1 MHVTQIKWNF
11 FKFNLGGT
19 TVNLVLIRA
28 RFSFLERN
36 LLMRIKD
43 TLNLGKTKFKMRG
56 NLPVREAEWQK
67 QWREN
72 KLYEQRLKLNEGKP
86 RFDLHDGPPFAN
98 GNIHMG
104 HALNKISKDIIV
116 RYKNM
121 NGYYAPYVPGWD
133 THGLPVEQQLAKK
146 GVDRKSMDRAKYRE
160 LCRQYAEEQIQKQ
173 MNDFKRLG
181 VMADWDHPYVTLQHD
196 FEAQEIRVF
205 GEMYKKGYIYKGKK
219 PVYWSWSSEST
230 LAEAEVEYKDVEANS
245 IFVAFPVTDGKG
257 IIDPKDTYFVIWT
270 TTPWT
275 IPANEAICVNPKFDY
290 SVVQVGDKR
299 YVVATGLLDKVAEE
313 IGWDDYKVVQ
323 TVKGA
328 DMEYM
333 KAKHPIYDKESL
345 VIEGFHVTLDDGTGL
360 VHTAPGFGED
370 DFNVGQKYNLP
381 IFSPVDAHGCYT
393 DEVPEL
399 KGMFYQDV
407 DKLMIEK
414 LKDASALL
422 KLKVFTHSYP
432 HDWRTKKPVIFRA
445 TTQWFASIAKFRDQI
460 LDQIEKASFIPSW
473 GKTRLYNMIKDRG
486 DWVISRQRAWG
497 VPLPIFYAED
507 DTPIVTPETIEHV
520 AKIFEK
526 EGSNAWY
533 THTAKELLPEGF
545 TSEHSP
551 NGEFTKEKDILDVW
565 FDSGSSW
572 SGVMEKRDGLH
583 YPADLYLEGSDQYR
597 GWFNSSLITSV
608 AVTGKAPY
616 KEVLSQGFVL
626 DDKGHKMSKSLGNV
640 ISPNDVIKK
649 MGAEII
655 RLWVAQA
662 DTTSDVAVS
671 MGILQQSAESYRKI
685 RNTFRYMLA
694 NTSEFDPKENRVAYA
709 DLRSVDQYMEVKLN
723 DLVKDCLAAYDKFD
737 FTTVFKK
744 VFNFVSND
752 LSAFYL
758 DFAKD
763 VLYIDG
769 ENSHDRRSMQTVIYD
784 AAVKLAK
791 ILTPILPHTME
802 EIWGFLKEPEDYVQL
817 ANMPKVEEFANHD
830 ELLENWGKFMKL
842 RDDVLKALEDARNK
856 KLIGKSFEAAVTI
869 YPDKETKT
877 MLDDLGA
884 DFRQILIVSKL
895 TIADGEAPAEAEKLN
910 NASIVVERAD
920 GEVCPRCRMIRTD
933 IGVDPK
939 LPMLCGRCAKIVEAD
954 YPEAVQEG
962 FEN

>member
-1 MHVTQIKWNF
+1 
-11 FKFNLGGT
+11 
-19 TVNLVLIRA
+19 
-28 RFSFLERN
+28 
-36 LLMRIKD
+36 MRIKD

-56 NLPVREAEWQK
+56 NLPVREAQWQK
-67 QWREN
+67 EWEEN
-72 KLYEQRLKLNEGKP
+72 DLYEQRLKLNEGHP

-146 GVDRKSMDRAKYRE
+146 GVDRKTMDRAKYRE

-173 MNDFKRLG
+173 MTDFKRLG
-181 VMADWDHPYVTLQHD
+181 VMADWDHPYITLQHD

-299 YVVATGLLDKVAEE
+299 YVVASGLLDKVAEE
-313 IGWDDYKVVQ
+313 IGWDNYKVVQ

-407 DKLMIEK
+407 DKLMIQK
-414 LKDASALL
+414 LKDAGALL

-445 TTQWFASIAKFRDQI
+445 TTQWFASISPFRDQI
-460 LDQIEKASFIPSW
+460 LDQIDKAEFIPSW

-507 DTPIVTPETIEHV
+507 GTPIVTPETIEHI

-533 THTAKELLPEGF
+533 THTAKELLPDGF

-583 YPADLYLEGSDQYR
+583 FPADLYLEGSDQYR

-640 ISPNDVIKK
+640 ISPNDVIKR

-671 MGILQQSAESYRKI
+671 MGILQQSAEGYRKI

-694 NTSEFDPKENRVAYA
+694 NTSDFDPKENRVSYD

-744 VFNFVSND
+744 VFNFISND

-763 VLYIDG
+763 VLYIEDQD
-769 ENSHDRRSMQTVIYD
+769 SHARRSMQTVIYD
-784 AAVKLAK
+784 AAVKLDK

-817 ANMPKVEEFANHD
+817 ANMPKVEGYANHD
-830 ELLENWGKFMKL
+830 ELLENWGKFMNL
-842 RDDVLKALEDARNK
+842 RNDVLKALEDARNK

-869 YPDKETKT
+869 YPDKETKA
-877 MLDDLGA
+877 MLDELDA

-895 TIADGEAPAEAEKLN
+895 TIADGEAPEDAEKLN
-910 NASIVVERAD
+910 NASIVVEHAE

-933 IGVDPK
+933 IGEDPK
-939 LPMLCGRCAKIVEAD
+939 LPKLCGRCAKIVEAD

-962 FEN
+962 LED

>member
-1 MHVTQIKWNF
+1 
-11 FKFNLGGT
+11 
-19 TVNLVLIRA
+19 
-28 RFSFLERN
+28 
-36 LLMRIKD
+36 MRIKD

-72 KLYEQRLKLNEGKP
+72 HLYEQRLKLNEGHP

-146 GVDRKSMDRAKYRE
+146 GVDRKTMDRAKYRE

-173 MNDFKRLG
+173 MTDFKRLG
-181 VMADWDHPYVTLQHD
+181 VMADWDHPYITLQHD

-299 YVVATGLLDKVAEE
+299 YVVASGLLDKVAEE

-407 DKLMIEK
+407 DKLMIQK
-414 LKDASALL
+414 LKDAGALL

-445 TTQWFASIAKFRDQI
+445 TTQWFASIAPFRDQI
-460 LDQIEKASFIPSW
+460 LDQIDKAKFIPSW

-507 DTPIVTPETIEHV
+507 GTPIVTPETIEHI

-533 THTAKELLPEGF
+533 THTAKELLPDGF

-640 ISPNDVIKK
+640 ISPNDVIKR

-694 NTSEFDPKENRVAYA
+694 NTSDFDPKENRVAYD

-723 DLVKDCLAAYDKFD
+723 DLVKGCLAAYDKFD

-744 VFNFVSND
+744 VFNFISND

-763 VLYIDG
+763 VLYIEGQD
-769 ENSHDRRSMQTVIYD
+769 SHARRSMQTVIYD
-784 AAVKLAK
+784 AAVKLDK
-791 ILTPILPHTME
+791 VLTPILPHTME
-802 EIWGFLKEPEDYVQL
+802 EIWGFLKETEDYVQL
-817 ANMPKVEEFANHD
+817 ANMPKIENYANHD

-869 YPDKETKT
+869 YPDKETKA
-877 MLDDLGA
+877 MLDDLDA

-895 TIADGEAPAEAEKLN
+895 TIADGEAPENAEKLN
-910 NASIVVERAD
+910 NASIVVEHAE

-933 IGVDPK
+933 IGEDPK
-939 LPMLCGRCAKIVEAD
+939 LPKICGRCAKIVEAD

-962 FEN
+962 LED

>member
-1 MHVTQIKWNF
+1 
-11 FKFNLGGT
+11 
-19 TVNLVLIRA
+19 
-28 RFSFLERN
+28 
-36 LLMRIKD
+36 MRIKD

-146 GVDRKSMDRAKYRE
+146 GIDRKTMDRAKYRE

-608 AVTGKAPY
+608 AVTGQAPY
-616 KEVLSQGFVL
+616 KQVLSQGFVL

-640 ISPNDVIKK
+640 ISPNDVIKQ

-694 NTSEFDPKENRVAYA
+694 NTSDFDPKKNRVAYD

-723 DLVKDCLAAYDKFD
+723 DLIKECLAAYDKFD

-744 VFNFVSND
+744 VFNFISND

-763 VLYIDG
+763 VLYIEA
-769 ENSHDRRSMQTVIYD
+769 ENSHARRSMQTVIYD

-802 EIWGFLKEPEDYVQL
+802 EIWGFLKEDEDYVQL
-817 ANMPKVEEFANHD
+817 ANMPKVENYANRD
-830 ELLENWGKFMKL
+830 ELLENWAKFMKL

-869 YPDKETKT
+869 YPDKETKA
-877 MLDDLGA
+877 MLDELDA
-884 DFRQILIVSKL
+884 DFREILIVSKL
-895 TIADGEAPAEAEKLN
+895 TISDDPAPADAEQLA
-910 NASIVVERAD
+910 NAAVVVKHAE

>member
-1 MHVTQIKWNF
+1 MK
-11 FKFNLGGT
+11 
-19 TVNLVLIRA
+19 
-28 RFSFLERN
+28 
-36 LLMRIKD
+36 IKD

-56 NLPVREAEWQK
+56 NLPVREAQWQK
-67 QWREN
+67 EWEEN
-72 KLYEQRLKLNEGKP
+72 DLYEQRLKLNEGHP

-146 GVDRKSMDRAKYRE
+146 GVDRKTMDRAKYRE

-173 MNDFKRLG
+173 MTDFKRLG
-181 VMADWDHPYVTLQHD
+181 VMADWDHPYITLQHD

-299 YVVATGLLDKVAEE
+299 YVVASGLLDKVAEE
-313 IGWDDYKVVQ
+313 IGWDNYKVVQ

-407 DKLMIEK
+407 DKLMIQK
-414 LKDASALL
+414 LKDAGALL

-445 TTQWFASIAKFRDQI
+445 TTQWFASIAPFRDQI
-460 LDQIEKASFIPSW
+460 LDQIDKAEFIPSW

-507 DTPIVTPETIEHV
+507 GTPIVTPETIEHI

-533 THTAKELLPEGF
+533 THTAKELLPDGF

-572 SGVMEKRDGLH
+572 SGVMERRDGLH
-583 YPADLYLEGSDQYR
+583 FPADLYLEGSDQYR

-640 ISPNDVIKK
+640 ISPNDVIKR

-694 NTSEFDPKENRVAYA
+694 NTSDFDPKENRVAYD

-723 DLVKDCLAAYDKFD
+723 DLVKGCLAAYDKFD

-744 VFNFVSND
+744 VFNFISND

-763 VLYIDG
+763 VLYIEGQD
-769 ENSHDRRSMQTVIYD
+769 SHARRSMQTVIYD
-784 AAVKLAK
+784 AAVKLDK
-791 ILTPILPHTME
+791 VLTPILPHTME

-817 ANMPKVEEFANHD
+817 ANMPKIENYANHD
-830 ELLENWGKFMKL
+830 ELLENWDKFMKL
-842 RDDVLKALEDARNK
+842 RDDVLKALEEARNK

-869 YPDKETKT
+869 YPDKETKA
-877 MLDDLGA
+877 MLDDLDA

-895 TIADGEAPAEAEKLN
+895 TIADGEAPENAEKLN
-910 NASIVVERAD
+910 NASIVVEHAE

-933 IGVDPK
+933 IGEDPK
-939 LPMLCGRCAKIVEAD
+939 LPKLCDRCAKIVEAD

-962 FEN
+962 LED

>member
-1 MHVTQIKWNF
+1 
-11 FKFNLGGT
+11 
-19 TVNLVLIRA
+19 
-28 RFSFLERN
+28 
-36 LLMRIKD
+36 MRIKD

-56 NLPVREAEWQK
+56 NLPVREAQWQK
-67 QWREN
+67 EWEEN
-72 KLYEQRLKLNEGKP
+72 DLYEQRLKLNEGHP

-146 GVDRKSMDRAKYRE
+146 GVDRKTMDRAKYRE

-173 MNDFKRLG
+173 MTDFKRLG
-181 VMADWDHPYVTLQHD
+181 VMADWDHPYITLQHD

-299 YVVATGLLDKVAEE
+299 YVVARGLLDKVAEE

-407 DKLMIEK
+407 DKLMIQK
-414 LKDASALL
+414 LKDAGALL

-445 TTQWFASIAKFRDQI
+445 TTQWFASIAPFRDQI
-460 LDQIEKASFIPSW
+460 LDQIDKAEFIPSW

-507 DTPIVTPETIEHV
+507 GTPVVTPETIEHI

-533 THTAKELLPEGF
+533 THTAKELLPDGF

-583 YPADLYLEGSDQYR
+583 FPADLYLEGSDQYR

-640 ISPNDVIKK
+640 ISPNDVIKC

-694 NTSEFDPKENRVAYA
+694 NTSDFDPKESRIAYD

-723 DLVKDCLAAYDKFD
+723 DLVKGCLAAYDKFD

-744 VFNFVSND
+744 VFNFISND

-763 VLYIDG
+763 VLYIEGQD
-769 ENSHDRRSMQTVIYD
+769 SHARRSMQTVIYD
-784 AAVKLAK
+784 AAVKLDK
-791 ILTPILPHTME
+791 VLTPILPHTME

-817 ANMPKVEEFANHD
+817 ANMPKVEGYANHD
-830 ELLENWGKFMKL
+830 ELLENWGKFMNL
-842 RDDVLKALEDARNK
+842 RNDVLKALEDARNK

-869 YPDKETKT
+869 YPDKETKA
-877 MLDDLGA
+877 MLDDLDA

-895 TIADGEAPAEAEKLN
+895 TIADGEAPEDAEKLN
-910 NASIVVERAD
+910 NASIVVEHAE

-933 IGVDPK
+933 IGEDPK
-939 LPMLCGRCAKIVEAD
+939 LPKLCGRCAKIVEAD

-962 FEN
+962 LEE

>member
-1 MHVTQIKWNF
+1 
-11 FKFNLGGT
+11 
-19 TVNLVLIRA
+19 
-28 RFSFLERN
+28 
-36 LLMRIKD
+36 MRIKD

-56 NLPVREAEWQK
+56 NLPVREAQWQK
-67 QWREN
+67 EWEEN
-72 KLYEQRLKLNEGKP
+72 DLYEQRLKLNEGHP

-146 GVDRKSMDRAKYRE
+146 GVDRKTMDRAKYRE

-173 MNDFKRLG
+173 MTDFKRLG
-181 VMADWDHPYVTLQHD
+181 VMADWDHPYITLQHD

-299 YVVATGLLDKVAEE
+299 YVVASGLLDKVAEE
-313 IGWDDYKVVQ
+313 IGWDNYKVVQ

-407 DKLMIEK
+407 DKLMIQK
-414 LKDASALL
+414 LKDAGALL

-445 TTQWFASIAKFRDQI
+445 TTQWFASISPFRDQI
-460 LDQIEKASFIPSW
+460 LDQIDKAEFIPSW

-507 DTPIVTPETIEHV
+507 GTPIVTPETIEHI

-533 THTAKELLPEGF
+533 THTAKELLPDGF

-583 YPADLYLEGSDQYR
+583 FPADLYLEGSDQYR

-640 ISPNDVIKK
+640 ISPNDVIKR

-671 MGILQQSAESYRKI
+671 MGILQQSAEGYRKI

-694 NTSEFDPKENRVAYA
+694 NTSDFDPKENRVSYD

-744 VFNFVSND
+744 VFNFISND

-763 VLYIDG
+763 VLYIEDQD
-769 ENSHDRRSMQTVIYD
+769 SHARRSMQTVIYD
-784 AAVKLAK
+784 AAVKLDK

-817 ANMPKVEEFANHD
+817 ANMPKVEGYANHD
-830 ELLENWGKFMKL
+830 ELLENWGKFMNL
-842 RDDVLKALEDARNK
+842 RNDVLKALEDARNK

-869 YPDKETKT
+869 YPDKETKA
-877 MLDDLGA
+877 MLDDLDA
-884 DFRQILIVSKL
+884 DFRQILIISKL
-895 TIADGEAPAEAEKLN
+895 TIADGEAPEDAEKLN
-910 NASIVVERAD
+910 NASIVVEHAE

-933 IGVDPK
+933 IGEDPK
-939 LPMLCGRCAKIVEAD
+939 LPKLCGRCAKIVEAD

-962 FEN
+962 LDD

>member
-1 MHVTQIKWNF
+1 
-11 FKFNLGGT
+11 
-19 TVNLVLIRA
+19 
-28 RFSFLERN
+28 
-36 LLMRIKD
+36 MRIKD

-608 AVTGKAPY
+608 AVTGQAPY
-616 KEVLSQGFVL
+616 KQVLSQGFVL

-640 ISPNDVIKK
+640 ISPNDVIKQ

-694 NTSEFDPKENRVAYA
+694 NTSDFDPKKNRVAYD

-723 DLVKDCLAAYDKFD
+723 DLIKECLAAYDKFD

-744 VFNFVSND
+744 VFNFISND

-763 VLYIDG
+763 VLYIEA
-769 ENSHDRRSMQTVIYD
+769 ENSRARRSMQTVIYD

-802 EIWGFLKEPEDYVQL
+802 EIWGFLKEDEDYVQL
-817 ANMPKVEEFANHD
+817 ANMPKVENYANRD
-830 ELLENWGKFMKL
+830 ELLENWAKFMKL

-869 YPDKETKT
+869 YPDKETKA
-877 MLDDLGA
+877 MLDELDA
-884 DFRQILIVSKL
+884 DFREILIVSKL
-895 TIADGEAPAEAEKLN
+895 TISDDPAPADAEQLA
-910 NASIVVERAD
+910 NAAVVVKHAE

-933 IGVDPK
+933 IGADSK
-939 LPMLCGRCAKIVEAD
+939 LPVLCGRCAEIVEAN

-962 FEN
+962 LEK

>member
-1 MHVTQIKWNF
+1 
-11 FKFNLGGT
+11 
-19 TVNLVLIRA
+19 
-28 RFSFLERN
+28 
-36 LLMRIKD
+36 MRIKD

-56 NLPVREAEWQK
+56 NLPVREAQWQK
-67 QWREN
+67 EWEEN
-72 KLYEQRLKLNEGKP
+72 DLYEQRLKLNEGHP

-146 GVDRKSMDRAKYRE
+146 GVDRKTMDRAKYRE

-173 MNDFKRLG
+173 MTDFKRLG
-181 VMADWDHPYVTLQHD
+181 VMADWDHPYITLQHD

-299 YVVATGLLDKVAEE
+299 YVVASGLLDKVAEE
-313 IGWDDYKVVQ
+313 IGWDNYKVVQ

-407 DKLMIEK
+407 DKLMIQK
-414 LKDASALL
+414 LKDAGALL

-445 TTQWFASIAKFRDQI
+445 TTQWFASISPFRDQI
-460 LDQIEKASFIPSW
+460 LDQIDKAEFIPSW

-507 DTPIVTPETIEHV
+507 GTPIVTPETIEHI

-533 THTAKELLPEGF
+533 THTAKELLPDGF

-583 YPADLYLEGSDQYR
+583 FPADLYLEGSDQYR

-640 ISPNDVIKK
+640 ISPNDVIKR

-671 MGILQQSAESYRKI
+671 MGILQQSAEGYRKI

-694 NTSEFDPKENRVAYA
+694 NTSDFDPKENRVSYD

-744 VFNFVSND
+744 VFNLISND

-763 VLYIDG
+763 VLYIEDQD
-769 ENSHDRRSMQTVIYD
+769 SHARRSMQTVIYD
-784 AAVKLAK
+784 AAVKLDK

-817 ANMPKVEEFANHD
+817 ANMPKVEGYANHD
-830 ELLENWGKFMKL
+830 ELLENWGKFMNL
-842 RDDVLKALEDARNK
+842 RNDVLKALEDARNK

-869 YPDKETKT
+869 YPDKETKA
-877 MLDDLGA
+877 MLDDLDA
-884 DFRQILIVSKL
+884 DFRQILIISKL
-895 TIADGEAPAEAEKLN
+895 TIADGEAPEDAEKLN
-910 NASIVVERAD
+910 NASIVVEHAE

-933 IGVDPK
+933 IGEDPK
-939 LPMLCGRCAKIVEAD
+939 LPKLCGRCAKIVEAD

-962 FEN
+962 LED

>member
-1 MHVTQIKWNF
+1 
-11 FKFNLGGT
+11 
-19 TVNLVLIRA
+19 
-28 RFSFLERN
+28 
-36 LLMRIKD
+36 MRIKD

-56 NLPVREAEWQK
+56 NLPVREAQWQK
-67 QWREN
+67 EWEEN
-72 KLYEQRLKLNEGKP
+72 DLYEQRLKLNEGHP

-146 GVDRKSMDRAKYRE
+146 GVDRKTMDRAKYRE

-173 MNDFKRLG
+173 MTDFKRLG
-181 VMADWDHPYVTLQHD
+181 VMADWDHPYITLQHD

-299 YVVATGLLDKVAEE
+299 YVVASGLLDKVAEE
-313 IGWDDYKVVQ
+313 IGWDNYKVVQ

-407 DKLMIEK
+407 DKLMIQK
-414 LKDASALL
+414 LKDAGALL

-445 TTQWFASIAKFRDQI
+445 TTQWFASISPFRDQI
-460 LDQIEKASFIPSW
+460 LDQIDKAEFIPSW

-507 DTPIVTPETIEHV
+507 GTPIVTPETIEHI

-533 THTAKELLPEGF
+533 THTAKELLPDGF

-583 YPADLYLEGSDQYR
+583 FPADLYLEGSDQYR

-640 ISPNDVIKK
+640 ISPNDVIKR

-671 MGILQQSAESYRKI
+671 MGILQQSAEGYRKI

-694 NTSEFDPKENRVAYA
+694 NTSDFDPKENRVSYD

-744 VFNFVSND
+744 VFNFISND

-763 VLYIDG
+763 VLYIEDQD
-769 ENSHDRRSMQTVIYD
+769 SHARRSMQTVIYD
-784 AAVKLAK
+784 AAVKLDK

-817 ANMPKVEEFANHD
+817 ANTPKVEGYANHD
-830 ELLENWGKFMKL
+830 ELLENWGKFMNL
-842 RDDVLKALEDARNK
+842 RNDVLKALEDARNK

-869 YPDKETKT
+869 YPDKETKA
-877 MLDDLGA
+877 MLDDLDA
-884 DFRQILIVSKL
+884 DFRQILIISKL
-895 TIADGEAPAEAEKLN
+895 TIADGEAPEDAEKLN
-910 NASIVVERAD
+910 NASIVVEHAE

-933 IGVDPK
+933 IGEDPK
-939 LPMLCGRCAKIVEAD
+939 LPKLCGRCAKIVEAD

-962 FEN
+962 LED

>member
-1 MHVTQIKWNF
+1 
-11 FKFNLGGT
+11 
-19 TVNLVLIRA
+19 
-28 RFSFLERN
+28 
-36 LLMRIKD
+36 MRIKD

-56 NLPVREAEWQK
+56 NLPVREGEWQK
-67 QWREN
+67 QWEEN

-116 RYKNM
+116 RFKNM
-121 NGYYAPYVPGWD
+121 DGYYAPYVPGWD

-146 GVDRKSMDRAKYRE
+146 GVDRKTMDRAKYRE
-160 LCRQYAEEQIQKQ
+160 MCREFAESQVKKQ
-173 MNDFKRLG
+173 MADFKRLG
-181 VMADWDHPYVTLQHD
+181 VMADWDHPYITLQHD

-205 GEMYKKGYIYKGKK
+205 GEMFKKGYIYKGLK

-230 LAEAEVEYKDVEANS
+230 LAEAEVEYHDIKS
-245 IFVAFPVTDGKG
+245 PRIYVAFPIKDGKG
-257 IIDPKDTYFVIWT
+257 KLDSDVSLIIWT

-275 IPANEAICVNPKFDY
+275 IPSNVGITVNPKFDY
-290 SVVQVGDKR
+290 SVVEVNGKK
-299 YVVATGLLDKVAEE
+299 YVIGTDRLPAVAEDL
-313 IGWDDYKVVQ
+313 GWKDYKVLKHMAG
-323 TVKGA
+323 TEF
-328 DMEYM
+328 DRMTY
-333 KAKHPIYDKESL
+333 KHPLYDVTGL
-345 VIEGFHVTLDDGTGL
+345 VMNDSYVTDDDGTGL
-360 VHTAPGFGED
+360 VHNATGFGED
-370 DFNVGQKYNLP
+370 DYRVGQKYGIP
-381 IFSPVDAHGCYT
+381 VFSPMDAQGRFT
-393 DEVPEL
+393 KDVPDPDL
-399 KGMFYQDV
+399 VGVFYDDANKIV
-407 DKLMIEK
+407 AEK
-414 LKDASALL
+414 LEKSGALL
-422 KLKVFTHSYP
+422 KLSFFTHSYP
-432 HDWRTKKPVIFRA
+432 HDWRTKKPVIYRA
-445 TTQWFASIAKFRDQI
+445 TTQWFASIDKFRDQI
-460 LDQIEKASFIPSW
+460 LDQIEKSDFIPSW

-507 DTPIVTPETIEHV
+507 GTPIVTPETINHV
-520 AKIFEK
+520 ADIFEK

-533 THTAKELLPEGF
+533 THTAEELLPEGF

-551 NGEFTKEKDILDVW
+551 NGKFTKETDILDVW

-583 YPADLYLEGSDQYR
+583 FPADLYLEGSDQYR

-608 AVTGKAPY
+608 AVTGQAPY
-616 KEVLSQGFVL
+616 KQVLSQGFVL

-671 MGILQQSAESYRKI
+671 YDILNQAAESYRKI

-694 NTSEFDPKENRVAYA
+694 NTSDFDPKENRVAYE

-723 DLVKDCLAAYDKFD
+723 DLVKECLAAYDKFD
-737 FTTVFKK
+737 FNTVYKK
-744 VFNFVSND
+744 VFNFISND

-763 VLYIDG
+763 VLYIEAED
-769 ENSHDRRSMQTVIYD
+769 SHVRRSMQTVIYD
-784 AAVKLAK
+784 AAVKIAK

-802 EIWGFLKEPEDYVQL
+802 EIWGFLKEEEDYIQL
-817 ANMPKVEEFANHD
+817 ANMPEVENFANRD
-830 ELLENWGKFMKL
+830 ELLENWAKFMRL
-842 RDDVLKALEDARNK
+842 RDDVLKALEDARNS
-856 KLIGKSFEAAVTI
+856 KLIGKSFEAALTI
-869 YPDKETKT
+869 YPDKETQAV
-877 MLDDLGA
+877 LDELDA
-884 DFRQILIVSKL
+884 DFREILIVSKL
-895 TIADGEAPAEAEKLN
+895 TISSEDAPANAEKFA
-910 NASIVVERAD
+910 NASVVVEHAEGD
-920 GEVCPRCRMIRTD
+920 VCPRCRMIRTD

-939 LPMLCGRCAKIVEAD
+939 LPMLCGRCAKIVED
-954 YPEAVQEG
+954 NYPEAVQEG
-962 FEN
+962 LEN

>member
-1 MHVTQIKWNF
+1 
-11 FKFNLGGT
+11 
-19 TVNLVLIRA
+19 
-28 RFSFLERN
+28 
-36 LLMRIKD
+36 MRIKD

-67 QWREN
+67 EWEDN

-146 GVDRKSMDRAKYRE
+146 GIDRKTMDRAKYRE
-160 LCRQYAEEQIQKQ
+160 LCRQFAQEQVEKQ
-173 MNDFKRLG
+173 MTDFKRLG
-181 VMADWDHPYVTLQHD
+181 VMADWDHPYITLQPE
-196 FEAQEIRVF
+196 FEAAEIRVF
-205 GEMYKKGYIYKGKK
+205 GEMFKKGYIYKGKK

-230 LAEAEVEYKDVEANS
+230 LAEAEVEYHDIKS
-245 IFVAFPVTDGKG
+245 PRIYVAFPILDGKG
-257 IIDPKDTYFVIWT
+257 ILDSDTSLVIWT

-275 IPANEAICVNPKFDY
+275 IPSNVGITVNPKFDY
-290 SVVQVGDKR
+290 DVVEVNDKK
-299 YVVATGLLDKVAEE
+299 YVIGSDRLPAVAEDL
-313 IGWDDYKVVQ
+313 GWKDYKVLK
-323 TVKGA
+323 TLKGT
-328 DMEYM
+328 DFDRMTY
-333 KAKHPIYDKESL
+333 KHPLYDVTGL
-345 VIEGFHVTLDDGTGL
+345 VMNDTYVTDDDGTGL
-360 VHTAPGFGED
+360 VHNATGFGED
-370 DFNVGQKYNLP
+370 DYNVGRRYGLP
-381 IFSPVDAHGCYT
+381 VFSPMDAQGRFT
-393 DEVPEL
+393 DEVPDPDL
-399 KGMFYQDV
+399 VGMFYDDANKV
-407 DKLMIEK
+407 VADKLK
-414 LKDASALL
+414 KAGALL
-422 KLKVFTHSYP
+422 KLDFFTHSYP
-432 HDWRTKKPVIFRA
+432 HDWRTKKPVIYRA
-445 TTQWFASIAKFRDQI
+445 TTQWFASIDKFRDQI
-460 LDQIEKASFIPSW
+460 LDQIKKASFIPEW

-507 DTPIVTPETIEHV
+507 DTPIVTPETIEHI

-551 NGEFTKEKDILDVW
+551 HGEFRKETDILDVW
-565 FDSGSSW
+565 FDSGTSW
-572 SGVMEKRDGLH
+572 SGVMSKREGLH
-583 YPADLYLEGSDQYR
+583 FPADLYLEGSDQYR

-608 AVTGKAPY
+608 AVTGQAPY
-616 KEVLSQGFVL
+616 KQVLSQGFVL

-694 NTSEFDPKENRVAYA
+694 NTSDFDPKESRVAYD

-723 DLVKDCLAAYDKFD
+723 DLIKDCIAAYDKFD
-737 FTTVFKK
+737 FTDVFKK
-744 VFNFVSND
+744 VFKFISND

-769 ENSHDRRSMQTVIYD
+769 QDSHARRSMQTVIYD

-869 YPDKETKT
+869 YPDKETKA
-877 MLDDLGA
+877 MLQDLDA

-895 TIADGEAPAEAEKLN
+895 TIADGEAPDNAEQLN
-910 NASIVVERAD
+910 NASVVVEHAE

>member
-1 MHVTQIKWNF
+1 
-11 FKFNLGGT
+11 
-19 TVNLVLIRA
+19 
-28 RFSFLERN
+28 
-36 LLMRIKD
+36 MRIKD

-56 NLPVREAEWQK
+56 NLPVREAQWQK
-67 QWREN
+67 EWEEN
-72 KLYEQRLKLNEGKP
+72 DLYEQRLRLNEGHP

-146 GVDRKSMDRAKYRE
+146 GVDRKTMDRAKYRE

-173 MNDFKRLG
+173 MTDFKRLG
-181 VMADWDHPYVTLQHD
+181 VMADWDHPYITLQHD

-299 YVVATGLLDKVAEE
+299 YVVASGLLDKVAEE

-407 DKLMIEK
+407 DKLMIQK
-414 LKDASALL
+414 LKDAGALL

-445 TTQWFASIAKFRDQI
+445 TTQWFASISPFRDQI
-460 LDQIEKASFIPSW
+460 LDQIDKAEFIPSW

-507 DTPIVTPETIEHV
+507 GTPIVTPETIEHI

-533 THTAKELLPEGF
+533 THTAKELLPDGF

-583 YPADLYLEGSDQYR
+583 FPADLYLEGSDQYR

-640 ISPNDVIKK
+640 ISPNDVIKR

-694 NTSEFDPKENRVAYA
+694 NTSDFDPKESRVAYD

-723 DLVKDCLAAYDKFD
+723 DLVKGCLAAYDKFD

-744 VFNFVSND
+744 VFNFISND

-763 VLYIDG
+763 VLYIEGQD
-769 ENSHDRRSMQTVIYD
+769 SHARRSMQTVIYD
-784 AAVKLAK
+784 AAVKLDK
-791 ILTPILPHTME
+791 VLTPILPHTME

-817 ANMPKVEEFANHD
+817 ANMPKFEGYANHD
-830 ELLENWGKFMKL
+830 ELLENWGKFMNL
-842 RDDVLKALEDARNK
+842 RNDVLKALEDARNK

-869 YPDKETKT
+869 YPDKETKA
-877 MLDDLGA
+877 MLDDLDA

-895 TIADGEAPAEAEKLN
+895 TIADGEAPEDAEKLN
-910 NASIVVERAD
+910 NASIVVEHAE

-933 IGVDPK
+933 IGEDPK
-939 LPMLCGRCAKIVEAD
+939 LPKLCGRCAKIVEAD

-962 FEN
+962 LEE

>member
-1 MHVTQIKWNF
+1 
-11 FKFNLGGT
+11 
-19 TVNLVLIRA
+19 
-28 RFSFLERN
+28 
-36 LLMRIKD
+36 MRIKD

-608 AVTGKAPY
+608 AVTGQAPY
-616 KEVLSQGFVL
+616 KQVLSQGFVL

-640 ISPNDVIKK
+640 ISPNDVIKQ

-685 RNTFRYMLA
+685 RNTFRYMPA
-694 NTSEFDPKENRVAYA
+694 NTSDFEPKKNRVAYD

-723 DLVKDCLAAYDKFD
+723 DLIKECLAAYDKFD

-744 VFNFVSND
+744 VFNFISND

-763 VLYIDG
+763 VLYIEA
-769 ENSHDRRSMQTVIYD
+769 ENSHARRSMQTVIYD

-802 EIWGFLKEPEDYVQL
+802 EIWGFLKEDEDYVQL
-817 ANMPKVEEFANHD
+817 ANMPKVENYANRD
-830 ELLENWGKFMKL
+830 ELLENWAKFMKL

-869 YPDKETKT
+869 YPDKETKA
-877 MLDDLGA
+877 MLDELDA
-884 DFRQILIVSKL
+884 DFREILIVSKL
-895 TIADGEAPAEAEKLN
+895 TISDDPAPADAEQLA
-910 NASIVVERAD
+910 NAAVVVKHAE

-933 IGVDPK
+933 IGADSK
-939 LPMLCGRCAKIVEAD
+939 LPVLCGRCAEIVEAN

-962 FEN
+962 LEK

>member
-1 MHVTQIKWNF
+1 
-11 FKFNLGGT
+11 
-19 TVNLVLIRA
+19 
-28 RFSFLERN
+28 
-36 LLMRIKD
+36 MRIKD

-56 NLPVREAEWQK
+56 NLPVREAQWQK
-67 QWREN
+67 EWEEN
-72 KLYEQRLKLNEGKP
+72 DLYEQRLKLNEGHP

-146 GVDRKSMDRAKYRE
+146 GVDRKTMDRAKYRE

-173 MNDFKRLG
+173 MTDFKRLG
-181 VMADWDHPYVTLQHD
+181 VMADWDHPYITLQHD

-299 YVVATGLLDKVAEE
+299 YVVASGLLDKVAEE
-313 IGWDDYKVVQ
+313 IGWDNYKVVQ

-381 IFSPVDAHGCYT
+381 IFSPVDEHGCYT

-407 DKLMIEK
+407 DKLMIQK
-414 LKDASALL
+414 LKDAGALL

-445 TTQWFASIAKFRDQI
+445 TTQWFASISPFRDQI
-460 LDQIEKASFIPSW
+460 LDQIDKAEFIPSW

-507 DTPIVTPETIEHV
+507 GTPIVTPETIEHI

-533 THTAKELLPEGF
+533 THTAKELLPDGF

-583 YPADLYLEGSDQYR
+583 FPADLYLEGSDQYR

-640 ISPNDVIKK
+640 ISPNDVIKR

-694 NTSEFDPKENRVAYA
+694 NTSDFDPKENRVSYD

-744 VFNFVSND
+744 VFNFISND

-763 VLYIDG
+763 VLYIEDQD
-769 ENSHDRRSMQTVIYD
+769 SHARRSMQTVIYD
-784 AAVKLAK
+784 AAVKLDK

-817 ANMPKVEEFANHD
+817 ANMPKVEGYANHD
-830 ELLENWGKFMKL
+830 ELLENWGKFMNL
-842 RDDVLKALEDARNK
+842 RNDVLKALEDARNK

-869 YPDKETKT
+869 YPDKETKA
-877 MLDDLGA
+877 MLDDLDA

-895 TIADGEAPAEAEKLN
+895 TIADGEAPEDAEKLN
-910 NASIVVERAD
+910 NASIVVEHAE

-933 IGVDPK
+933 IGEDPK
-939 LPMLCGRCAKIVEAD
+939 LPKLCGRCAKIVEAD

-962 FEN
+962 LED

>member
-1 MHVTQIKWNF
+1 
-11 FKFNLGGT
+11 
-19 TVNLVLIRA
+19 
-28 RFSFLERN
+28 
-36 LLMRIKD
+36 MRIKD

-67 QWREN
+67 EWEDN

-146 GVDRKSMDRAKYRE
+146 GIDRKTMDRAKYRE
-160 LCRQYAEEQIQKQ
+160 LCRQFAQEQVEKQ
-173 MNDFKRLG
+173 MTDFKRLG
-181 VMADWDHPYVTLQHD
+181 VMADWDHPYITLQPE
-196 FEAQEIRVF
+196 FEAAEIRVF
-205 GEMYKKGYIYKGKK
+205 GEMFKKGYIYKGKK

-230 LAEAEVEYKDVEANS
+230 LAEAEVEYHDIKS
-245 IFVAFPVTDGKG
+245 PRIYVAFPILDGKG
-257 IIDPKDTYFVIWT
+257 ILDSDTSLVIWT

-275 IPANEAICVNPKFDY
+275 IPSNVGITVNPKFDY
-290 SVVQVGDKR
+290 DVVEVNDKK
-299 YVVATGLLDKVAEE
+299 YVIGSDRLPAVAEDL
-313 IGWDDYKVVQ
+313 GWKDYKVLK
-323 TVKGA
+323 TLKGT
-328 DMEYM
+328 DFDRMTY
-333 KAKHPIYDKESL
+333 KHPLYDVTGL
-345 VIEGFHVTLDDGTGL
+345 VMNDTYVTDDDGTGL
-360 VHTAPGFGED
+360 VHNATGFGED
-370 DFNVGQKYNLP
+370 DYNVGRRYGLP
-381 IFSPVDAHGCYT
+381 VFSPMDAQGRFT
-393 DEVPEL
+393 DEVPDPDL
-399 KGMFYQDV
+399 VGMFYDDANKV
-407 DKLMIEK
+407 VADKLK
-414 LKDASALL
+414 KAGALL
-422 KLKVFTHSYP
+422 KLDFFTHSYP
-432 HDWRTKKPVIFRA
+432 HDWRTKKPVIYRA
-445 TTQWFASIAKFRDQI
+445 TTQWFASIDKFRDQI
-460 LDQIEKASFIPSW
+460 LDQIKKASFIPEW

-497 VPLPIFYAED
+497 VPLPILYAED
-507 DTPIVTPETIEHV
+507 DTPIVTPETIEHI

-551 NGEFTKEKDILDVW
+551 HGEFRKETDILDVW
-565 FDSGSSW
+565 FDSGTSW
-572 SGVMEKRDGLH
+572 SGVMSKREGLH
-583 YPADLYLEGSDQYR
+583 FPANLYLEGSDQYR

-608 AVTGKAPY
+608 AVTGQAPY
-616 KEVLSQGFVL
+616 KQVLSQGFVL

-694 NTSEFDPKENRVAYA
+694 NTSDFDPKESRVAYD

-723 DLVKDCLAAYDKFD
+723 DLIKDCIAAYDKFD
-737 FTTVFKK
+737 FTDVFKK
-744 VFNFVSND
+744 VFKFISND

-769 ENSHDRRSMQTVIYD
+769 QDSHARRSMQTVIYD

-884 DFRQILIVSKL
+884 NFRQILIVSKL
-895 TIADGEAPAEAEKLN
+895 TIADGEAPDNAEQLN
-910 NASIVVERAD
+910 NASVVVEHAE

>member
-1 MHVTQIKWNF
+1 
-11 FKFNLGGT
+11 
-19 TVNLVLIRA
+19 
-28 RFSFLERN
+28 
-36 LLMRIKD
+36 MRIKD

-56 NLPVREAEWQK
+56 NLPVREAEWEK
-67 QWREN
+67 EWEDN
-72 KLYEQRLKLNEGKP
+72 HLYEQRLKLNEGHP

-146 GVDRKSMDRAKYRE
+146 GIDRKTMDRAKYRE
-160 LCRQYAEEQIQKQ
+160 LCRQYAEEQVQKQ
-173 MNDFKRLG
+173 MTDFKRLG
-181 VMADWDHPYVTLQHD
+181 VMADWDNPYITLQHE
-196 FEAQEIRVF
+196 FEGQEIRVF

-245 IFVAFPVTDGKG
+245 IFVAFPVVDGKG

-290 SVVQVGDKR
+290 SVVQVGNKK

-333 KAKHPIYDKESL
+333 KAKHPLYDKESL
-345 VIEGFHVTLDDGTGL
+345 VTEGFHVTLDDGTGL
-360 VHTAPGFGED
+360 VHTAPGFGAD
-370 DFNVGQKYNLP
+370 DFNVGQKYDLP
-381 IFSPVDAHGCYT
+381 VFSPVDAHGRYT

-399 KGMFYQDV
+399 EGMFYQDV
-407 DKLMIEK
+407 DKLMVEK
-414 LKDASALL
+414 LKDAGALL

-445 TTQWFASIAKFRDQI
+445 TTQWFASIAPFRDQI
-460 LDQIEKASFIPSW
+460 LEQIDNAKFIPSW

-507 DTPIVTPETIEHV
+507 GTPIVTPETIEHI
-520 AKIFEK
+520 AEIFDK

-551 NGEFTKEKDILDVW
+551 NGEFTKENDILDVW

-640 ISPNDVIKK
+640 ISPNDVIKR

-694 NTSEFDPKENRVAYA
+694 NTSDFDPKENGVAYD
-709 DLRSVDQYMEVKLN
+709 DLRSVDQYMEIKLN
-723 DLVKDCLAAYDKFD
+723 DLVAECLAAYDKFD

-744 VFNFVSND
+744 IFNFISND

-763 VLYIDG
+763 VLYIEG
-769 ENSHDRRSMQTVIYD
+769 KNSLERRSMQTVIYD
-784 AAVKLAK
+784 AAVKLTK

-817 ANMPKVEEFANHD
+817 ANMPKVENYANHD
-830 ELLENWGKFMKL
+830 ELLENWGKFMNL

-869 YPDKETKT
+869 YPDKETKA
-877 MLDDLGA
+877 MLDDLDA

-895 TIADGEAPAEAEKLN
+895 TIADGEAPENAEKLN
-910 NASIVVERAD
+910 NASIVVEHAE

-933 IGVDPK
+933 IGEDPK
-939 LPMLCGRCAKIVEAD
+939 LPELCGRCAKIVEED
-954 YPEAVQEG
+954 FPEAAQEG
-962 FEN
+962 LEE

>member
-1 MHVTQIKWNF
+1 
-11 FKFNLGGT
+11 
-19 TVNLVLIRA
+19 
-28 RFSFLERN
+28 
-36 LLMRIKD
+36 MRIKD

-67 QWREN
+67 EWEEN
-72 KLYEQRLKLNEGKP
+72 DLYEQRLKLNEGHP

-146 GVDRKSMDRAKYRE
+146 GVDRKTMDRAKYRE

-173 MNDFKRLG
+173 MKDFKRLG
-181 VMADWDHPYVTLQHD
+181 VMADWDHPYITLQHD

-299 YVVATGLLDKVAEE
+299 YVVASGLLDKVAEE

-323 TVKGA
+323 TVKGK

-333 KAKHPIYDKESL
+333 KAKHPIYDKDSL

-370 DFNVGQKYNLP
+370 DFNVGQKYHLP

-407 DKLMIEK
+407 DKLMIQK
-414 LKDASALL
+414 LKDAGALL

-445 TTQWFASIAKFRDQI
+445 TTQWFASIDKFRDQI
-460 LDQIEKASFIPSW
+460 LDQINKASFIPSW

-507 DTPIVTPETIEHV
+507 GTPIVTPETIDHL

-640 ISPNDVIKK
+640 ISPNDVIKR

-694 NTSEFDPKENRVAYA
+694 NTSDFDPKENRVAYA

-744 VFNFVSND
+744 VFNFIAND

-763 VLYIDG
+763 VLYI
-769 ENSHDRRSMQTVIYD
+769 ENKDSHARRSMQTVIYD
-784 AAVKLAK
+784 AAVKLDK
-791 ILTPILPHTME
+791 VLTPILPHTME
-802 EIWGFLKEPEDYVQL
+802 EIWSFLKEPEDYVQL
-817 ANMPKVEEFANHD
+817 ANMPKVESYANHD

-869 YPDKETKT
+869 YPDKETKV
-877 MLDDLGA
+877 MLNDLDA

-895 TIADGEAPAEAEKLN
+895 TIADGKAPENAEQLN
-910 NASIVVERAD
+910 NASIIVEHAE

-933 IGVDPK
+933 IGEDPK

-954 YPEAVQEG
+954 FPEAVQEG
-962 FEN
+962 LDK

>member
-1 MHVTQIKWNF
+1 
-11 FKFNLGGT
+11 
-19 TVNLVLIRA
+19 
-28 RFSFLERN
+28 
-36 LLMRIKD
+36 MRIKD

-56 NLPVREAEWQK
+56 NLPVREAQWQK
-67 QWREN
+67 EWEEN
-72 KLYEQRLKLNEGKP
+72 DLYEQRLKLNEGHP

-146 GVDRKSMDRAKYRE
+146 GVDRKTMDRAKYRE

-173 MNDFKRLG
+173 MTDFKRLG
-181 VMADWDHPYVTLQHD
+181 VMADWDHPYITLQHD

-299 YVVATGLLDKVAEE
+299 YVVASGLLDKVAEE
-313 IGWDDYKVVQ
+313 IGWDNYKIVQ

-407 DKLMIEK
+407 DKLMIQK
-414 LKDASALL
+414 LKDAGALL

-445 TTQWFASIAKFRDQI
+445 TTQWFASISPFRDQI
-460 LDQIEKASFIPSW
+460 LDQIDKAEFIPSW

-507 DTPIVTPETIEHV
+507 GTPIVTPETIEHI

-533 THTAKELLPEGF
+533 THTAKELLPDGF

-583 YPADLYLEGSDQYR
+583 FPADLYLEGSDQYR

-640 ISPNDVIKK
+640 ISPNDVIKR

-671 MGILQQSAESYRKI
+671 MGILQQSAEGYRKI

-694 NTSEFDPKENRVAYA
+694 NTSDFDPKENRVSYD

-744 VFNFVSND
+744 VFNFISND

-763 VLYIDG
+763 VLYIEDQD
-769 ENSHDRRSMQTVIYD
+769 SHARRSMQTVIYD
-784 AAVKLAK
+784 AAVKLDK

-817 ANMPKVEEFANHD
+817 ANMPKVEGYANHD
-830 ELLENWGKFMKL
+830 ELLENWGKFMNL
-842 RDDVLKALEDARNK
+842 RNDVLKALEDARNK

-869 YPDKETKT
+869 YPDKETKA
-877 MLDDLGA
+877 MLDDLDA

-895 TIADGEAPAEAEKLN
+895 TIADGEAPEDAEKLN
-910 NASIVVERAD
+910 NASIVVEHAE

-933 IGVDPK
+933 IGEDPK
-939 LPMLCGRCAKIVEAD
+939 LPKLCGRCAKIVEAD

-962 FEN
+962 LED

>member
-1 MHVTQIKWNF
+1 
-11 FKFNLGGT
+11 
-19 TVNLVLIRA
+19 
-28 RFSFLERN
+28 
-36 LLMRIKD
+36 MRIKD

-67 QWREN
+67 EWEDN

-146 GVDRKSMDRAKYRE
+146 GIDRKTMDRAKYRE
-160 LCRQYAEEQIQKQ
+160 LCRQFAQEQVEKQ
-173 MNDFKRLG
+173 MTDFKRLG
-181 VMADWDHPYVTLQHD
+181 VMADWDHPYITLQPE
-196 FEAQEIRVF
+196 FEAAEIRVF
-205 GEMYKKGYIYKGKK
+205 GEMFKKGYIYKGKK

-230 LAEAEVEYKDVEANS
+230 LAEAEVEYHDIKS
-245 IFVAFPVTDGKG
+245 PRIYVAFPILDGKG
-257 IIDPKDTYFVIWT
+257 ILDSDTSLVIWT

-275 IPANEAICVNPKFDY
+275 IPSNVGITVNPKFDY
-290 SVVQVGDKR
+290 DVVEVNDKK
-299 YVVATGLLDKVAEE
+299 YVIGSDRLPAVAEDL
-313 IGWDDYKVVQ
+313 GWKDYKVLK
-323 TVKGA
+323 TLKGT
-328 DMEYM
+328 DFDRMTY
-333 KAKHPIYDKESL
+333 KHPLYDVTGL
-345 VIEGFHVTLDDGTGL
+345 VMNDTYVTDDDGTGL
-360 VHTAPGFGED
+360 VHNATGFGED
-370 DFNVGQKYNLP
+370 DYNVGRRYGLP
-381 IFSPVDAHGCYT
+381 VFSPMDAQGRFT
-393 DEVPEL
+393 DEVPDPDL
-399 KGMFYQDV
+399 VGMFYDDANKV
-407 DKLMIEK
+407 VADKLK
-414 LKDASALL
+414 KAGALL
-422 KLKVFTHSYP
+422 KLDFFTHSYP
-432 HDWRTKKPVIFRA
+432 HDWRTKKPVIYRA
-445 TTQWFASIAKFRDQI
+445 TTQWFASIDKFRDQI
-460 LDQIEKASFIPSW
+460 LDQIKKASFIPEW

-507 DTPIVTPETIEHV
+507 DTPIVTPETIEHI

-533 THTAKELLPEGF
+533 THTANELLPEGF

-551 NGEFTKEKDILDVW
+551 HGEFRKETDILDVW
-565 FDSGSSW
+565 FDSGTSW
-572 SGVMEKRDGLH
+572 SGVMSKREGLH
-583 YPADLYLEGSDQYR
+583 FPANLYLEGSDQYR

-608 AVTGKAPY
+608 AVTGQAPY
-616 KEVLSQGFVL
+616 KQVLSQGFVL

-694 NTSEFDPKENRVAYA
+694 NTSDFDPKESRVAYD

-723 DLVKDCLAAYDKFD
+723 DLIKDCIAAYDKFD
-737 FTTVFKK
+737 FTDVFKK
-744 VFNFVSND
+744 VFKFISND

-769 ENSHDRRSMQTVIYD
+769 QDSHARRSMQTVIYD

>member
-1 MHVTQIKWNF
+1 
-11 FKFNLGGT
+11 
-19 TVNLVLIRA
+19 
-28 RFSFLERN
+28 
-36 LLMRIKD
+36 MRIKD

-56 NLPVREAEWQK
+56 NLPVREAQWQK
-67 QWREN
+67 EWKEN
-72 KLYEQRLKLNEGKP
+72 DLYEQRLKLNEGHP

-146 GVDRKSMDRAKYRE
+146 GVDRKTMDRAKYRE

-173 MNDFKRLG
+173 MTDFKRLG
-181 VMADWDHPYVTLQHD
+181 VMADWDHPYITLQHD

-299 YVVATGLLDKVAEE
+299 YVVASGLLDKVAEE
-313 IGWDDYKVVQ
+313 IGWDNYKVVQ

-407 DKLMIEK
+407 DKLMIQK
-414 LKDASALL
+414 LKDAGALL

-445 TTQWFASIAKFRDQI
+445 TTQWFASISPFRDQI
-460 LDQIEKASFIPSW
+460 LDQIDKAEFIPSW

-507 DTPIVTPETIEHV
+507 GTPIVTPETIEHI

-533 THTAKELLPEGF
+533 THTAKELLPDGF

-583 YPADLYLEGSDQYR
+583 FPADLYLEGSDQYR

-640 ISPNDVIKK
+640 ISPNDVIKR

-671 MGILQQSAESYRKI
+671 MGILQQSAEGYRKI

-694 NTSEFDPKENRVAYA
+694 NTSDFDPKENRVSYD

-744 VFNFVSND
+744 VFNFISND

-763 VLYIDG
+763 VLYIEDQD
-769 ENSHDRRSMQTVIYD
+769 SHARRSMQTVIYD
-784 AAVKLAK
+784 AAVKLDK

-817 ANMPKVEEFANHD
+817 ANMPKVEGYANHD
-830 ELLENWGKFMKL
+830 ELLENWGKFMNL
-842 RDDVLKALEDARNK
+842 RNDVLKALEDARNK

-869 YPDKETKT
+869 YPDKETKA
-877 MLDDLGA
+877 MLDDLDA

-895 TIADGEAPAEAEKLN
+895 TIADGEAPEDAEKLN
-910 NASIVVERAD
+910 NASIVVEHAE

-933 IGVDPK
+933 IGEDPK
-939 LPMLCGRCAKIVEAD
+939 LPKLCGRCAKIVEAD

-962 FEN
+962 LED

>member
-1 MHVTQIKWNF
+1 
-11 FKFNLGGT
+11 
-19 TVNLVLIRA
+19 
-28 RFSFLERN
+28 
-36 LLMRIKD
+36 MRIKD

-56 NLPVREAEWQK
+56 NLPVREAKWQK
-67 QWREN
+67 EWEEN
-72 KLYEQRLKLNEGKP
+72 DLYEQRLKLNEGHP

-104 HALNKISKDIIV
+104 HALNKISKDIII

-146 GVDRKSMDRAKYRE
+146 GVDRKTMDRAKYRE

-173 MNDFKRLG
+173 MTDFKRLG
-181 VMADWDHPYVTLQHD
+181 VMADWDHPYITLQHD

-290 SVVQVGDKR
+290 SIVQVGDKR
-299 YVVATGLLDKVAEE
+299 YVVASGLLDKVAEE
-313 IGWDDYKVVQ
+313 IGWDNYKVVQ

-407 DKLMIEK
+407 DKLMIQK
-414 LKDASALL
+414 LKDAGALL

-445 TTQWFASIAKFRDQI
+445 TTQWFASISPFRDQI
-460 LDQIEKASFIPSW
+460 LDQIDKAEFIPSW

-507 DTPIVTPETIEHV
+507 GTPIVTPETIEHI

-533 THTAKELLPEGF
+533 THTAKELLPDGF

-572 SGVMEKRDGLH
+572 SGVVEKRDGLH
-583 YPADLYLEGSDQYR
+583 FPADLYLEGSDQYR

-640 ISPNDVIKK
+640 ISPNDVIKR

-671 MGILQQSAESYRKI
+671 MGILQQSAEGYRKI

-694 NTSEFDPKENRVAYA
+694 NTSDFDPKENRVSYD

-744 VFNFVSND
+744 VFNFISND

-763 VLYIDG
+763 VLYIEDQD
-769 ENSHDRRSMQTVIYD
+769 SHARRSMQTVIYD
-784 AAVKLAK
+784 AAVKLDK

-817 ANMPKVEEFANHD
+817 ANMPKVEGYANHD
-830 ELLENWGKFMKL
+830 ELLENWGKFMNL
-842 RDDVLKALEDARNK
+842 RNDVLKALEDARNK

-869 YPDKETKT
+869 YPDKETKA
-877 MLDDLGA
+877 MLDDLDA

-895 TIADGEAPAEAEKLN
+895 TIADGEAPEDAEKLN
-910 NASIVVERAD
+910 NASIVVEHAE

-933 IGVDPK
+933 IGEDPK
-939 LPMLCGRCAKIVEAD
+939 LPKLCGRCAKIVEAD

-962 FEN
+962 LED

>member
-1 MHVTQIKWNF
+1 
-11 FKFNLGGT
+11 
-19 TVNLVLIRA
+19 
-28 RFSFLERN
+28 
-36 LLMRIKD
+36 MRIKD

-56 NLPVREAEWQK
+56 NLPVREAQWQK
-67 QWREN
+67 EWEEN
-72 KLYEQRLKLNEGKP
+72 DLYEQRLKLNEGHP

-146 GVDRKSMDRAKYRE
+146 GVDRKTMDRAKYRE

-173 MNDFKRLG
+173 MTDFKRLG
-181 VMADWDHPYVTLQHD
+181 VMADWNHPYITLQHD

-290 SVVQVGDKR
+290 SIVQVGDKR
-299 YVVATGLLDKVAEE
+299 YVVASGLLDKVAEE
-313 IGWDDYKVVQ
+313 IGWDNYKVVQ

-407 DKLMIEK
+407 DKLMIQK
-414 LKDASALL
+414 LKDAGALL

-432 HDWRTKKPVIFRA
+432 HDWRTKKSVIFRA
-445 TTQWFASIAKFRDQI
+445 TTQWFASISPFRDQI
-460 LDQIEKASFIPSW
+460 LDQIDKAEFIPSW

-507 DTPIVTPETIEHV
+507 GTPIVTPETIEHI

-533 THTAKELLPEGF
+533 THTAKELLPDGF

-583 YPADLYLEGSDQYR
+583 FPADLYLEGSDQYR

-640 ISPNDVIKK
+640 ISPNDVIKR

-671 MGILQQSAESYRKI
+671 MGILQQSAEGYRKI

-694 NTSEFDPKENRVAYA
+694 NTSDFDPKENRVSYD

-744 VFNFVSND
+744 VFNFISND

-763 VLYIDG
+763 VLYIEDQD
-769 ENSHDRRSMQTVIYD
+769 SHARRSMQTVIYD
-784 AAVKLAK
+784 AAVKLDK
-791 ILTPILPHTME
+791 VLTPILPHTME

-817 ANMPKVEEFANHD
+817 ANMPKVEGYANHD
-830 ELLENWGKFMKL
+830 ELLENWGKFMNL
-842 RDDVLKALEDARNK
+842 RNDVLKALEDARNK

-869 YPDKETKT
+869 YPDKETKA
-877 MLDDLGA
+877 MLDDLDA

-895 TIADGEAPAEAEKLN
+895 TIADGEAPEDAEKLN
-910 NASIVVERAD
+910 NASIVVEHAE

-933 IGVDPK
+933 IGEDPK
-939 LPMLCGRCAKIVEAD
+939 LPKLCGRCAKIVEAD

-962 FEN
+962 LEE

>member
-1 MHVTQIKWNF
+1 
-11 FKFNLGGT
+11 
-19 TVNLVLIRA
+19 
-28 RFSFLERN
+28 
-36 LLMRIKD
+36 MRIKD

-56 NLPVREAEWQK
+56 NLPVREAQWEKEWE
-67 QWREN
+67 EN

-146 GVDRKSMDRAKYRE
+146 GVDRKTMDRAKYRE

-173 MNDFKRLG
+173 MTDFKRLG
-181 VMADWDHPYVTLQHD
+181 VMADWDHPYITLQHD

-290 SVVQVGDKR
+290 SVVQVGDKK
-299 YVVATGLLDKVAEE
+299 YVVASGLLEKVAEE
-313 IGWDDYKVVQ
+313 IGWDNYKVVQ

-370 DFNVGQKYNLP
+370 DFNVGQKYHLP

-407 DKLMIEK
+407 DKLMVQK
-414 LKDASALL
+414 LKDAGALL

-445 TTQWFASIAKFRDQI
+445 TTQWFASIAPFREQI
-460 LDQIEKASFIPSW
+460 LDQIEKANFIPSW

-507 DTPIVTPETIEHV
+507 GTPIVTPETIDHI

-640 ISPNDVIKK
+640 ISPNDVIKR

-694 NTSEFDPKENRVAYA
+694 NTSDFDPKENRVAYA

-744 VFNFVSND
+744 VFNFISND

-769 ENSHDRRSMQTVIYD
+769 KDSHARRSMQTVIYD

-802 EIWGFLKEPEDYVQL
+802 EIWGFLKEPEDYIQL
-817 ANMPKVEEFANHD
+817 ANMPKVETYANRD
-830 ELLENWGKFMKL
+830 ELLENWHKFMNL

-869 YPDKETKT
+869 YPDKETKG
-877 MLDDLGA
+877 MLNDLDA

-895 TIADGEAPAEAEKLN
+895 TIADGKVPEEAEDLN
-910 NASIVVERAD
+910 NASIVVEHAA

-933 IGVDPK
+933 IGADPK
-939 LPMLCGRCAKIVEAD
+939 LPMLCGRCAKIVEENV
-954 YPEAVQEG
+954 PEAVQEG
-962 FEN
+962 LEE

>member
-1 MHVTQIKWNF
+1 
-11 FKFNLGGT
+11 
-19 TVNLVLIRA
+19 
-28 RFSFLERN
+28 
-36 LLMRIKD
+36 MRIKD

-67 QWREN
+67 EWEDN

-133 THGLPVEQQLAKK
+133 THGLPVEQQLAKQ
-146 GVDRKSMDRAKYRE
+146 GVDRKTMDRAKYRE
-160 LCRQYAEEQIQKQ
+160 LCRQYAEEQVQKQ
-173 MNDFKRLG
+173 MADFKRLG
-181 VMADWDHPYVTLQHD
+181 VMADWDNPYITLQHD

-205 GEMYKKGYIYKGKK
+205 GEMYKKGYIYKGLK

-230 LAEAEVEYKDVEANS
+230 LAEAEVEYHDIKS
-245 IFVAFPVTDGKG
+245 PRIYVAFPIKDGKG
-257 IIDPKDTYFVIWT
+257 ILDSDVSLVIWT

-275 IPANEAICVNPKFDY
+275 IPSNVGITVNPRFDY
-290 SVVQVGDKR
+290 SLVEVDGKK
-299 YVVATGLLDKVAEE
+299 YV
-313 IGWDDYKVVQ
+313 IGSDRLPAIADLGWKDYKVLKQ
-323 TVKGA
+323 LKGT
-328 DMEYM
+328 DFDGMTY
-333 KAKHPIYDKESL
+333 KHPLYGKTGVGQYGL
-345 VIEGFHVTLDDGTGL
+345 VMNDTYVTDDDGTGL
-360 VHTAPGFGED
+360 VHNATGFGED
-370 DFNVGQKYNLP
+370 DYRVGQKYGIP
-381 IFSPVDAHGCYT
+381 VFSPMDAQGRFT
-393 DEVPEL
+393 KDIPDPDLV
-399 KGMFYQDV
+399 GMFYDDANKV
-407 DKLMIEK
+407 VADKLK
-414 LKDASALL
+414 KAGALL
-422 KLKVFTHSYP
+422 KLSFFTHSYP
-432 HDWRTKKPVIFRA
+432 HDWRTKKPVVFRA
-445 TTQWFASIAKFRDQI
+445 TTQWFASISKFRDQI
-460 LDQIEKASFIPSW
+460 LDQIEQANFIPSW

-507 DTPIVTPETIEHV
+507 GTPIVTPETIDHI

-694 NTSEFDPKENRVAYA
+694 NTSDFDPKENRVAYA

-817 ANMPKVEEFANHD
+817 ANMPEVEEYANHD
-830 ELLENWGKFMKL
+830 DLLENWGKFMKL

-856 KLIGKSFEAAVTI
+856 KLIGKSFEATVTI
-869 YPDKETKT
+869 YPDKETKA
-877 MLDDLGA
+877 MLQDLDA

-895 TIADGEAPAEAEKLN
+895 TIADGEAPDNAKQLN
-910 NASIVVERAD
+910 NASVVVEHAE

>member
-1 MHVTQIKWNF
+1 
-11 FKFNLGGT
+11 
-19 TVNLVLIRA
+19 
-28 RFSFLERN
+28 
-36 LLMRIKD
+36 MRIKD

-56 NLPVREAEWQK
+56 NLPVREAQWQK
-67 QWREN
+67 EWEEN
-72 KLYEQRLKLNEGKP
+72 DLYEQRLKLNEGHP

-146 GVDRKSMDRAKYRE
+146 GVDRKTMDRAKYRE

-173 MNDFKRLG
+173 MTDFKRLG
-181 VMADWDHPYVTLQHD
+181 VMADWDHPYITLQHD

-299 YVVATGLLDKVAEE
+299 YVVASGLLDKVAEE
-313 IGWDDYKVVQ
+313 IGWDNYKVVQ

-407 DKLMIEK
+407 DKLMIQK
-414 LKDASALL
+414 LKDAGALL

-445 TTQWFASIAKFRDQI
+445 TTQWFASISPFRDQI
-460 LDQIEKASFIPSW
+460 LDQIDKAEFIPSW

-507 DTPIVTPETIEHV
+507 GTPIVTPETIEHI

-533 THTAKELLPEGF
+533 THTAKELLPDGF

-583 YPADLYLEGSDQYR
+583 FPADLYLEGSDQYR

-640 ISPNDVIKK
+640 ISPNDVIKR

-671 MGILQQSAESYRKI
+671 MGILQQSAEGYRKI

-694 NTSEFDPKENRVAYA
+694 NTSDFDPKENRVSYD

-744 VFNFVSND
+744 VFNFISND

-763 VLYIDG
+763 VLYIEDQD
-769 ENSHDRRSMQTVIYD
+769 SHARRSMQTVIYD
-784 AAVKLAK
+784 AAVKLDK

-817 ANMPKVEEFANHD
+817 ANMPKVEGYANHD
-830 ELLENWGKFMKL
+830 ELLENWGKFMNL

-869 YPDKETKT
+869 YPDKETKA
-877 MLDDLGA
+877 MLDDLDA

-895 TIADGEAPAEAEKLN
+895 TIADGEAPEDAEKLN
-910 NASIVVERAD
+910 NASIVVEHAE

-933 IGVDPK
+933 IGEDPK
-939 LPMLCGRCAKIVEAD
+939 LPKLCGRCAKIVEAD

-962 FEN
+962 LED

>member
-1 MHVTQIKWNF
+1 
-11 FKFNLGGT
+11 
-19 TVNLVLIRA
+19 
-28 RFSFLERN
+28 
-36 LLMRIKD
+36 MRIKD

-56 NLPVREAEWQK
+56 NLPVREAQWQK
-67 QWREN
+67 EWEEN
-72 KLYEQRLKLNEGKP
+72 DLYEQRLKLNEGHP

-146 GVDRKSMDRAKYRE
+146 GVDRKTMDRAKYRE

-173 MNDFKRLG
+173 MTDFKRLG
-181 VMADWDHPYVTLQHD
+181 VMADWDHPYITLQHD

-257 IIDPKDTYFVIWT
+257 IINPKDTYFVIWT

-290 SVVQVGDKR
+290 SIVQVGDKR
-299 YVVATGLLDKVAEE
+299 YVVASGLLDKVAEE
-313 IGWDDYKVVQ
+313 IGWDNYKVVQ

-407 DKLMIEK
+407 DKLMIQK
-414 LKDASALL
+414 LKDAGALL

-445 TTQWFASIAKFRDQI
+445 TTQWFASISPFRDQI
-460 LDQIEKASFIPSW
+460 LDQIDKAEFIPSW

-507 DTPIVTPETIEHV
+507 GTPIVTPETIEHI

-533 THTAKELLPEGF
+533 THTAKELLPDGF

-583 YPADLYLEGSDQYR
+583 FPADLYLEGSDQYR

-640 ISPNDVIKK
+640 ISPNDVIKR

-694 NTSEFDPKENRVAYA
+694 NTSDFDPKENRVSYD

-744 VFNFVSND
+744 VFNFISND

-763 VLYIDG
+763 VLYIEDQD
-769 ENSHDRRSMQTVIYD
+769 SHARRSMQTVIYD
-784 AAVKLAK
+784 AAVKLDK

-817 ANMPKVEEFANHD
+817 ANMPKVEGYANHD
-830 ELLENWGKFMKL
+830 ELLENWGKFMNL
-842 RDDVLKALEDARNK
+842 RNDVLKALEDARNK

-869 YPDKETKT
+869 YPDKETKA
-877 MLDDLGA
+877 MLDDLDA

-895 TIADGEAPAEAEKLN
+895 TIADGEAPEDAEKLN
-910 NASIVVERAD
+910 NASIVVEHAE

-933 IGVDPK
+933 IGEDPK
-939 LPMLCGRCAKIVEAD
+939 LPKLCGRCAKIVEAD

-962 FEN
+962 LED

>member
-1 MHVTQIKWNF
+1 
-11 FKFNLGGT
+11 
-19 TVNLVLIRA
+19 
-28 RFSFLERN
+28 
-36 LLMRIKD
+36 MRIKD

-56 NLPVREAEWQK
+56 NLPVREAEWEK
-67 QWREN
+67 EWEDN
-72 KLYEQRLKLNEGKP
+72 HLYEQRLKLNEGHP

-146 GVDRKSMDRAKYRE
+146 GIDRKTMDRAKYRE
-160 LCRQYAEEQIQKQ
+160 LCRQYAEEQVQKQ
-173 MNDFKRLG
+173 MTDFKRLG
-181 VMADWDHPYVTLQHD
+181 VMADWDNPYITLQHE
-196 FEAQEIRVF
+196 FEGQEIRVF

-245 IFVAFPVTDGKG
+245 IFVAFPVVDGKG

-290 SVVQVGDKR
+290 SVVQVGDKK

-333 KAKHPIYDKESL
+333 KAKHPLYDKESL
-345 VIEGFHVTLDDGTGL
+345 VTEGFHVTLDDGTGL
-360 VHTAPGFGED
+360 VHTAPGFGAD
-370 DFNVGQKYNLP
+370 DFNVGQKYDLP
-381 IFSPVDAHGCYT
+381 VFSPVDAHGRYT

-399 KGMFYQDV
+399 EGMFYQDV
-407 DKLMIEK
+407 DKLMVEK
-414 LKDASALL
+414 LKDAGALL

-445 TTQWFASIAKFRDQI
+445 TTQWFASIAPFRDQI
-460 LDQIEKASFIPSW
+460 LEQIDNAKFIPSW

-507 DTPIVTPETIEHV
+507 GTPIVTPETIEHI
-520 AKIFEK
+520 AEIFDK

-640 ISPNDVIKK
+640 ISPNDVIKR

-694 NTSEFDPKENRVAYA
+694 NTSDFDPKENGVAYD
-709 DLRSVDQYMEVKLN
+709 DLRSVDQYMEIKLN
-723 DLVKDCLAAYDKFD
+723 DLVAECLAAYDKFD

-744 VFNFVSND
+744 IFNFISND

-763 VLYIDG
+763 VLYIEG
-769 ENSHDRRSMQTVIYD
+769 KNSLERRSMQTVIYD
-784 AAVKLAK
+784 AAVKLTK

-817 ANMPKVEEFANHD
+817 ANMPKVENYTNHD
-830 ELLENWGKFMKL
+830 ELLENWGKFMNL

-869 YPDKETKT
+869 YPDKETKA
-877 MLDDLGA
+877 MLDDLDA
-884 DFRQILIVSKL
+884 DFRQILIVYKL
-895 TIADGEAPAEAEKLN
+895 TIVDGEAPENAEKLN
-910 NASIVVERAD
+910 NASIVVEHAE

-933 IGVDPK
+933 IGEDPK
-939 LPMLCGRCAKIVEAD
+939 LPELCERCAKIVEED
-954 YPEAVQEG
+954 FPEAAQEG
-962 FEN
+962 LEE

>member
-1 MHVTQIKWNF
+1 
-11 FKFNLGGT
+11 
-19 TVNLVLIRA
+19 
-28 RFSFLERN
+28 
-36 LLMRIKD
+36 MRIKD

-608 AVTGKAPY
+608 AVTGQAPY
-616 KEVLSQGFVL
+616 KQVLSQGFVL

-640 ISPNDVIKK
+640 ISPNDVIKQ

-694 NTSEFDPKENRVAYA
+694 NTSDFDPKKNRVAYD
-709 DLRSVDQYMEVKLN
+709 DLRSVDQCMEVKLN
-723 DLVKDCLAAYDKFD
+723 DLIKECLAAYDKFD

-744 VFNFVSND
+744 VFNFISND

-763 VLYIDG
+763 VLYIEA
-769 ENSHDRRSMQTVIYD
+769 ENSHARRSMQTVIYD

-802 EIWGFLKEPEDYVQL
+802 EIWGFLKEDEDYVQL
-817 ANMPKVEEFANHD
+817 ANMPKVENYANRD
-830 ELLENWGKFMKL
+830 ELLENWAKFMKL

-869 YPDKETKT
+869 YPDKETKA
-877 MLDDLGA
+877 MLDELDA
-884 DFRQILIVSKL
+884 DFREILIVSKL
-895 TIADGEAPAEAEKLN
+895 TISDDPVPADAEQLANAAVVVKHAE
-910 NASIVVERAD
+910 

-933 IGVDPK
+933 IGADSK
-939 LPMLCGRCAKIVEAD
+939 LPVLCGRCAEIVEAN

-962 FEN
+962 LEK

>member
-1 MHVTQIKWNF
+1 
-11 FKFNLGGT
+11 
-19 TVNLVLIRA
+19 
-28 RFSFLERN
+28 
-36 LLMRIKD
+36 MRIKD

-56 NLPVREAEWQK
+56 NLPVREAQWQK
-67 QWREN
+67 EWEEN
-72 KLYEQRLKLNEGKP
+72 DLYEQRLKLNEGHP

-146 GVDRKSMDRAKYRE
+146 GVDRKTMDRAKYRE

-173 MNDFKRLG
+173 MTDFKRLG
-181 VMADWDHPYVTLQHD
+181 VMADWDHPYITLQHD

-299 YVVATGLLDKVAEE
+299 YVVASGLLDKVAEE
-313 IGWDDYKVVQ
+313 IGWDNYKVVQ

-407 DKLMIEK
+407 DKLMIQK
-414 LKDASALL
+414 LKDAGALL

-445 TTQWFASIAKFRDQI
+445 TTQWFASISPFRDQI
-460 LDQIEKASFIPSW
+460 LDQIDKAEFIPSW

-486 DWVISRQRAWG
+486 DWVISRQRAWC

-507 DTPIVTPETIEHV
+507 GTPIVTPETIEHI

-533 THTAKELLPEGF
+533 THTAKELLPDGF

-583 YPADLYLEGSDQYR
+583 FPADLYLEGSDQYR

-640 ISPNDVIKK
+640 ISPNDVIKR

-671 MGILQQSAESYRKI
+671 MGILQQSAEGYRKI

-694 NTSEFDPKENRVAYA
+694 NTSDFDPKENRVSYD

-744 VFNFVSND
+744 VFNFISND

-763 VLYIDG
+763 VLYIEDQD
-769 ENSHDRRSMQTVIYD
+769 SHARRSMQTVIYD
-784 AAVKLAK
+784 AAVKLDK

-817 ANMPKVEEFANHD
+817 ANMPKVEGYANHD
-830 ELLENWGKFMKL
+830 ELLENWGKFMNL
-842 RDDVLKALEDARNK
+842 RNDVLKALEDARNK

-869 YPDKETKT
+869 YPDKETKA
-877 MLDDLGA
+877 MLDDLDA

-895 TIADGEAPAEAEKLN
+895 TIADGEAPEDAEKLN
-910 NASIVVERAD
+910 NASIVVEHAE

-933 IGVDPK
+933 IGEDPK
-939 LPMLCGRCAKIVEAD
+939 LPKLCGRCAKIVEAD

-962 FEN
+962 LED

>member
-1 MHVTQIKWNF
+1 
-11 FKFNLGGT
+11 
-19 TVNLVLIRA
+19 
-28 RFSFLERN
+28 
-36 LLMRIKD
+36 MRIKD

-67 QWREN
+67 EWEDN

-146 GVDRKSMDRAKYRE
+146 GIDRKTMDRAKYRE
-160 LCRQYAEEQIQKQ
+160 LCRQFAQEQVEKQ
-173 MNDFKRLG
+173 MTDFKRLG
-181 VMADWDHPYVTLQHD
+181 VMADWDHPYITLQPE
-196 FEAQEIRVF
+196 FEAAEIRVF
-205 GEMYKKGYIYKGKK
+205 GEMFKKGYIYKGKK

-230 LAEAEVEYKDVEANS
+230 LAEAEVEYHDIKS
-245 IFVAFPVTDGKG
+245 PRIYVAFPILDGKG
-257 IIDPKDTYFVIWT
+257 ILDSDTSLVIWT

-275 IPANEAICVNPKFDY
+275 IPSNVGITVNPKFDY
-290 SVVQVGDKR
+290 DVVEVNDKK
-299 YVVATGLLDKVAEE
+299 YVIGSDRLPAVAEDL
-313 IGWDDYKVVQ
+313 GWKDYKVLK
-323 TVKGA
+323 TLKGT
-328 DMEYM
+328 DFDRMTY
-333 KAKHPIYDKESL
+333 KHPLYDVTGL
-345 VIEGFHVTLDDGTGL
+345 VMNDTYVTDDDGTGL
-360 VHTAPGFGED
+360 VHNATGFGED
-370 DFNVGQKYNLP
+370 DYNVGRRYGLP
-381 IFSPVDAHGCYT
+381 VFSPMDAQGRFT
-393 DEVPEL
+393 DEVPDPDL
-399 KGMFYQDV
+399 VGMFYDDANKV
-407 DKLMIEK
+407 VADKLK
-414 LKDASALL
+414 KAGALL
-422 KLKVFTHSYP
+422 KLDFFTHSYP
-432 HDWRTKKPVIFRA
+432 HDWRTKKPVIYRA
-445 TTQWFASIAKFRDQI
+445 TTQWFASIDKFRDQI
-460 LDQIEKASFIPSW
+460 LDQIKKASFIPEW

-507 DTPIVTPETIEHV
+507 DTPIVTPETIEHI

-551 NGEFTKEKDILDVW
+551 HGEFRKETDILDVW
-565 FDSGSSW
+565 FDSGTSW
-572 SGVMEKRDGLH
+572 SGVMSKREGLH
-583 YPADLYLEGSDQYR
+583 FPADLYLEGSDQYR

-608 AVTGKAPY
+608 AVTGQAPY
-616 KEVLSQGFVL
+616 KQVLSQGFVL

-694 NTSEFDPKENRVAYA
+694 NTSDFDPKESRVAYD

-723 DLVKDCLAAYDKFD
+723 DLIKDCIAAYDKFD
-737 FTTVFKK
+737 FTDVFKK
-744 VFNFVSND
+744 VFKFISND

-769 ENSHDRRSMQTVIYD
+769 QDSRARRSMQTVIYD

-910 NASIVVERAD
+910 NASIVVERAE

>member
-1 MHVTQIKWNF
+1 
-11 FKFNLGGT
+11 
-19 TVNLVLIRA
+19 
-28 RFSFLERN
+28 
-36 LLMRIKD
+36 MRIKD

-56 NLPVREAEWQK
+56 NLPLREAEWQK

-608 AVTGKAPY
+608 AVTGQAPY
-616 KEVLSQGFVL
+616 KQVLSQGFVL

-640 ISPNDVIKK
+640 ISPNDVIKQ

-694 NTSEFDPKENRVAYA
+694 NTSDFDPKKNRVAYD

-723 DLVKDCLAAYDKFD
+723 DLIKECLAAYDKFD

-744 VFNFVSND
+744 VFNFISND

-763 VLYIDG
+763 VLYIEA
-769 ENSHDRRSMQTVIYD
+769 ENSRARRSMQTVIYD

-802 EIWGFLKEPEDYVQL
+802 EIWGFLKEDEDYVQL
-817 ANMPKVEEFANHD
+817 ANMPKVENYANRD
-830 ELLENWGKFMKL
+830 ELLENWAKFMKL

-869 YPDKETKT
+869 YPDKETKA
-877 MLDDLGA
+877 MLDELDA
-884 DFRQILIVSKL
+884 DFREILIVSKL
-895 TIADGEAPAEAEKLN
+895 TISDDPAPADAEQLA
-910 NASIVVERAD
+910 NAAVVVKHAE

-933 IGVDPK
+933 IGADSK
-939 LPMLCGRCAKIVEAD
+939 LPVLCGRCAEIVEAN

-962 FEN
+962 LEK

>member
-1 MHVTQIKWNF
+1 
-11 FKFNLGGT
+11 
-19 TVNLVLIRA
+19 
-28 RFSFLERN
+28 
-36 LLMRIKD
+36 MRIKD

-299 YVVATGLLDKVAEE
+299 YVVASGLLDKVAEE

-407 DKLMIEK
+407 DKLMIQK
-414 LKDASALL
+414 LKDAGALL

-640 ISPNDVIKK
+640 ISPNDVIKRI
-649 MGAEII
+649 GAEII

-694 NTSEFDPKENRVAYA
+694 NTSDFDPKENRVAYD

-723 DLVKDCLAAYDKFD
+723 DLVKGCLAAYDKFD

-744 VFNFVSND
+744 VFNFISND

-763 VLYIDG
+763 VLYIEGQD
-769 ENSHDRRSMQTVIYD
+769 SHARRSMQTVIYD
-784 AAVKLAK
+784 AAVKLDK
-791 ILTPILPHTME
+791 VLTPILPHTME
-802 EIWGFLKEPEDYVQL
+802 EIWGFLKETEDYVQL
-817 ANMPKVEEFANHD
+817 ANMPKIENYANHD

-869 YPDKETKT
+869 YPDKETKA
-877 MLDDLGA
+877 MLDDLDA

-895 TIADGEAPAEAEKLN
+895 TIAEGEAPENAEKLN
-910 NASIVVERAD
+910 NASIVVEHAE

-933 IGVDPK
+933 IGEDPK
-939 LPMLCGRCAKIVEAD
+939 LPKLCDRCAKIVEAD

-962 FEN
+962 LED

>member
-1 MHVTQIKWNF
+1 
-11 FKFNLGGT
+11 
-19 TVNLVLIRA
+19 
-28 RFSFLERN
+28 
-36 LLMRIKD
+36 MRIKD

-72 KLYEQRLKLNEGKP
+72 HLYEQRLKLNEGHP

-146 GVDRKSMDRAKYRE
+146 GVDRKTMDRAKYRE

-173 MNDFKRLG
+173 MTDFKRLG
-181 VMADWDHPYVTLQHD
+181 VMADWDHPYITLQHD

-299 YVVATGLLDKVAEE
+299 YVVASGLLDKVAEE

-407 DKLMIEK
+407 DKLMIQK
-414 LKDASALL
+414 LKDAGALL

-445 TTQWFASIAKFRDQI
+445 TTQWFASIAPFRDQI
-460 LDQIEKASFIPSW
+460 LDQIDKAKFIPSW

-507 DTPIVTPETIEHV
+507 GTPIVTPETIEHI

-533 THTAKELLPEGF
+533 THTAKELLPDGF

-640 ISPNDVIKK
+640 ISPNDVIKR

-694 NTSEFDPKENRVAYA
+694 NTSDFDPKENRVAYD

-723 DLVKDCLAAYDKFD
+723 DLVKGCLAAYDKFD

-744 VFNFVSND
+744 VFNFISND

-763 VLYIDG
+763 VLYIEGQD
-769 ENSHDRRSMQTVIYD
+769 SHARRSMQTVIYD
-784 AAVKLAK
+784 AAVKLDK
-791 ILTPILPHTME
+791 VLTPILPHTME

-817 ANMPKVEEFANHD
+817 ANMPKIENYANHD

-869 YPDKETKT
+869 YPDKETKA
-877 MLDDLGA
+877 MLDDLDA

-895 TIADGEAPAEAEKLN
+895 TIADGEAPENAEKLN
-910 NASIVVERAD
+910 NASIVVEHAE
-920 GEVCPRCRMIRTD
+920 GEDCPRCRMIRTD
-933 IGVDPK
+933 IGEDPK
-939 LPMLCGRCAKIVEAD
+939 LPKICGRCAKIVEAD

-962 FEN
+962 LED

>member
-1 MHVTQIKWNF
+1 
-11 FKFNLGGT
+11 
-19 TVNLVLIRA
+19 
-28 RFSFLERN
+28 
-36 LLMRIKD
+36 MRIKD

-67 QWREN
+67 EWEDN

-146 GVDRKSMDRAKYRE
+146 GIDRKTMDRAKYRE
-160 LCRQYAEEQIQKQ
+160 LCRQFAQEQVEKQ
-173 MNDFKRLG
+173 MTDFKRLG
-181 VMADWDHPYVTLQHD
+181 VMADWDHPYITLQPE
-196 FEAQEIRVF
+196 FEAAEIRVF
-205 GEMYKKGYIYKGKK
+205 GEMFKKGYIYKGKK

-230 LAEAEVEYKDVEANS
+230 LAEAEVEYHDIKS
-245 IFVAFPVTDGKG
+245 PRIYVAFPILDGKG
-257 IIDPKDTYFVIWT
+257 VLDSDTSLVIWT

-275 IPANEAICVNPKFDY
+275 IPSNVGITVNPKFDY
-290 SVVQVGDKR
+290 DVVEVNDKK
-299 YVVATGLLDKVAEE
+299 YVIGSDRLPAVAEDL
-313 IGWDDYKVVQ
+313 GWKDYKVLK
-323 TVKGA
+323 TLKGT
-328 DMEYM
+328 DFDRMTY
-333 KAKHPIYDKESL
+333 KHPLYDVTGL
-345 VIEGFHVTLDDGTGL
+345 VMNDTYVTDDDGTGL
-360 VHTAPGFGED
+360 VHNATGFGED
-370 DFNVGQKYNLP
+370 DYNVGRRYGLP
-381 IFSPVDAHGCYT
+381 VFSPMDAQGRFT
-393 DEVPEL
+393 DEVPDPDL
-399 KGMFYQDV
+399 VGMFYDDANKV
-407 DKLMIEK
+407 VADKLK
-414 LKDASALL
+414 KAGALL
-422 KLKVFTHSYP
+422 KLDFFTHSYP
-432 HDWRTKKPVIFRA
+432 HDWRTKKPVIYRA
-445 TTQWFASIAKFRDQI
+445 TTQWFASIDKFRDQI
-460 LDQIEKASFIPSW
+460 LDQIKKASFIPEW

-507 DTPIVTPETIEHV
+507 DTPIVTPETIEHI

-533 THTAKELLPEGF
+533 THTARELLPEGF

-551 NGEFTKEKDILDVW
+551 HGEFRKETDILDVW
-565 FDSGSSW
+565 FDSGTSW
-572 SGVMEKRDGLH
+572 SGVMSKREGLH
-583 YPADLYLEGSDQYR
+583 FPANLYLEGSDQYR

-608 AVTGKAPY
+608 AVTGQAPY
-616 KEVLSQGFVL
+616 KQVLSQGFVL

-694 NTSEFDPKENRVAYA
+694 NTSDFDPKESRVAYD

-723 DLVKDCLAAYDKFD
+723 DLIKDCIAAYDKFD
-737 FTTVFKK
+737 FTNVFKK
-744 VFNFVSND
+744 VFKFISND

-769 ENSHDRRSMQTVIYD
+769 QDSHARRSMQTVIYD

-856 KLIGKSFEAAVTI
+856 KLIGKSFEATVTI
-869 YPDKETKT
+869 YPDKETKA
-877 MLDDLGA
+877 MLQDLDA

-895 TIADGEAPAEAEKLN
+895 TIADGEAPDNAEQLN
-910 NASIVVERAD
+910 NASVVVEHAE

>member
-1 MHVTQIKWNF
+1 
-11 FKFNLGGT
+11 
-19 TVNLVLIRA
+19 
-28 RFSFLERN
+28 
-36 LLMRIKD
+36 MRIKD

-56 NLPVREAEWQK
+56 NLPVREAQWQK
-67 QWREN
+67 EWEEN
-72 KLYEQRLKLNEGKP
+72 DLYEQRLKLNEGHP

-146 GVDRKSMDRAKYRE
+146 GVDRKTMDRAKYRE

-173 MNDFKRLG
+173 MTDFKRLG
-181 VMADWDHPYVTLQHD
+181 VMADWDHPYITLQHD

-299 YVVATGLLDKVAEE
+299 YVVASGLLDKVAEE
-313 IGWDDYKVVQ
+313 IGWDNYKVVQ

-407 DKLMIEK
+407 DKLMIQK
-414 LKDASALL
+414 LKDAGALL

-445 TTQWFASIAKFRDQI
+445 TTQWFASISPFRDQI
-460 LDQIEKASFIPSW
+460 LDQIDKAEFIPSW

-507 DTPIVTPETIEHV
+507 GTPIVTPETIEHI

-533 THTAKELLPEGF
+533 THTAKELLPDGF

-583 YPADLYLEGSDQYR
+583 FPADLYLEGSDQYR

-640 ISPNDVIKK
+640 ISPNDVIKR

-671 MGILQQSAESYRKI
+671 MGILQQSAEGYRKI

-694 NTSEFDPKENRVAYA
+694 NTSDFDPKENRVSYD

-744 VFNFVSND
+744 VFNFISND

-763 VLYIDG
+763 VLYIEDQD
-769 ENSHDRRSMQTVIYD
+769 SHARRSMQTVIYD
-784 AAVKLAK
+784 AAVKLDK

-817 ANMPKVEEFANHD
+817 ANMPKVEGYANHD
-830 ELLENWGKFMKL
+830 ELLENWGKFMNL
-842 RDDVLKALEDARNK
+842 RNDVLKALEDARNK

-869 YPDKETKT
+869 YPDKETKA
-877 MLDDLGA
+877 MLDDLDA

-895 TIADGEAPAEAEKLN
+895 TIADGEAPEDAEKLN
-910 NASIVVERAD
+910 NASIVVEHAE

-933 IGVDPK
+933 IGEDPK
-939 LPMLCGRCAKIVEAD
+939 LPKLCGRCAKIVEAD

-962 FEN
+962 LDD